1 MKMSQAGIPGVAA
14 DVVACPRCEPK
25 LLAGISFRRLS
36 LALAYSLCS
45 PLVDCVPIL
54 SMCSTS
60 ISFDVASKMDGL
72 PFTNPFLKFN
82 SFDLNK
88 VLEFGALLASGGQV
102 LYLIWKLSFEA
113 LC

>member
-54 SMCSTS
+54 SMCSIS

-72 PFTNPFLKFN
+72 PFTNPF
-82 SFDLNK
+82 
-88 VLEFGALLASGGQV
+88 
-102 LYLIWKLSFEA
+102 
-113 LC
+113 